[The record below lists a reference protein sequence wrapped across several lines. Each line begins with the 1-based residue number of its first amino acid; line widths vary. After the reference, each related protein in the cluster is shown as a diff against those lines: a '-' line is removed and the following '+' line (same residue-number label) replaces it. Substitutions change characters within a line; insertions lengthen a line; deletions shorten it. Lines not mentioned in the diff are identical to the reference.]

1 MFAWIHRY
9 YSVVLLLCACK
20 LVFFWEKWFSVSIGK
35 TLKSKNTLC
44 SWVIK
49 LVFDCAWENLDVS
62 FLHIC
67 YKYYFI
73 SVIKI
78 NFTCKAKHNLQT
90 SSRSLLTCIINVL
103 QKSFTHS
110 ITFRNNYVSNWANSF
125 YKILSFGLNSILS

>member
-1 MFAWIHRY
+1 M
-9 YSVVLLLCACK
+9 
-20 LVFFWEKWFSVSIGK
+20 
-35 TLKSKNTLC
+35 KSKNTLC

-49 LVFDCAWENLDVS
+49 QVFDCAWENLDVS

-103 QKSFTHS
+103 QISLTHS
-110 ITFRNNYVSNWANSF
+110 KTFRNNFVSSW
-125 YKILSFGLNSILS
+125 GLVCRSKSQLIQNNLIIWIKVYFESNFIIKRIACGHWFFFAFFNQWFV

>member
-1 MFAWIHRY
+1 MAFAMMFAWIHRY
-9 YSVVLLLCACK
+9 YFVVLLLCACK
-20 LVFFWEKWFSVSIGK
+20 LVFFWEKRFSVSIGK

-49 LVFDCAWENLDVS
+49 QVLDCAWENLDVS

-103 QKSFTHS
+103 QISRSHFK
-110 ITFRNNYVSNWANSF
+110 TFRNNYVSKW
-125 YKILSFGLNSILS
+125 GLVISQKNF

>member
-1 MFAWIHRY
+1 M
-9 YSVVLLLCACK
+9 
-20 LVFFWEKWFSVSIGK
+20 
-35 TLKSKNTLC
+35 KSKNTLC

-49 LVFDCAWENLDVS
+49 QVLVCAWENLDVS

-103 QKSFTHS
+103 QISRSHFK
-110 ITFRNNYVSNWANSF
+110 TFRNNYVSKWGLVISQKRANWF
-125 YKILSFGLNSILS
+125 YKISSFGLNSALSQIFIVKRIACGHWFFFAFFNQWFV